1 MGDEELEIEAGAP
14 EVSADEWMA
23 RAALFELLSLGLLK
37 PGRPIAEAL
46 ASGEFAAACA
56 ETLGALGLGD
66 AAAAAGV
73 DLADYEGDNAEKIYH
88 EVLREYTRLF
98 VGTREPLITPFAG
111 VSLTGPGT
119 AGPPLRG
126 KGIHGRRAV
135 HAPLRRGE
143 ESCRRT
149 VKRSGGMHIGTMC
162 EFAKFLCLVNA
173 RAVVPAEGARVEPG
187 DFDAFMDDH
196 FVSYAVWCAG
206 QLRELSS
213 VPFYRAMAA
222 LLDAAVSVSR

>member
-111 VSLTGPGT
+111 VRASQAQGQRGLLFVGKESMAVERFMRRCGVAKNLA
-119 AGPPLRG
+119 AGQSNDP
-126 KGIHGRRAV
+126 V
-135 HAPLRRGE
+135 D
-143 ESCRRT
+143 
-149 VKRSGGMHIGTMC
+149 HIGTMC

-222 LLDAAVSVSR
+222 VLDAAVSVSR

>member
-111 VSLTGPGT
+111 VRASQAQGQRGLLFVGKESMAVERFMRRCGVAKNLAAGQSNDPAPHRHHVRVREVPLSGERPGCGACRGRT
-119 AGPPLRG
+119 RGTRRFRRLHGRPLR
-126 KGIHGRRAV
+126 
-135 HAPLRRGE
+135 
-143 ESCRRT
+143 
-149 VKRSGGMHIGTMC
+149 
-162 EFAKFLCLVNA
+162 FLCCLV
-173 RAVVPAEGARVEPG
+173 RGA
-187 DFDAFMDDH
+187 
-196 FVSYAVWCAG
+196 
-206 QLRELSS
+206 
-213 VPFYRAMAA
+213 AA
-222 LLDAAVSVSR
+222 